1 MEYSF
6 SLRTILIAAES
17 EINKYRNRSSKGT
30 DPGCPPLMVVGNPT
44 FNGLLT
50 HAEPEIY
57 PAARQHLPTGFRFL
71 YT

>member
-30 DPGCPPLMVVGNPT
+30 DPGLPAV
-44 FNGLLT
+44 NGGWQP
-50 HAEPEIY
+50 H
-57 PAARQHLPTGFRFL
+57 F
-71 YT
+71 